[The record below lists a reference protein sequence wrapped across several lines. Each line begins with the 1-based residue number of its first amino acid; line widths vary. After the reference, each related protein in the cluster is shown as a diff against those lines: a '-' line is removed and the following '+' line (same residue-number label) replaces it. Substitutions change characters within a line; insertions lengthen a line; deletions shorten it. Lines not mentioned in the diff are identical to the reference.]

1 VCMAQNATPSK
12 VAATRAYGAEVVQ
25 HGTIWDEADEKAR
38 ELVERDGLVYVHP
51 FDDLD
56 LIAGQGTLGLEIVE
70 DWPEVELVVVPIGGG
85 GLISGVATAVKR
97 ANPEIRVVGVESA
110 DGPAMAQSVEAGEL
124 VTLER
129 CDTVIDGL
137 RVKRVGRHTFELVR
151 RFVDEIVTVPD
162 ETIFEN
168 VLWLMG
174 RTKLVVEGAAA
185 APVAALRSRALAP
198 SPGTKVACVLS
209 GGNIDLSQLHGLAWN

>member
-1 VCMAQNATPSK
+1 MK
-12 VAATRAYGAEVVQ
+12 E
-25 HGTIWDEADEKAR
+25 
-38 ELVERDGLVYVHP
+38 
-51 FDDLD
+51 
-56 LIAGQGTLGLEIVE
+56 
-70 DWPEVELVVVPIGGG
+70 
-85 GLISGVATAVKR
+85 
-97 ANPEIRVVGVESA
+97 
-110 DGPAMAQSVEAGEL
+110 SVEAGEL

-137 RVKRVGRHTFELVR
+137 RVKRVGRHTFDLVR

-168 VLWLMG
+168 VLWLMA

-198 SPGTKVACVLS
+198 PPGTRVACVLS
-209 GGNIDLSQLHGLAWN
+209 GGNIDLSRLRGLAWN